1 MLGGSLTLMT
11 LKEGGTMALVES
23 FDSGEAVESTR
34 RVVELTERFDLARS
48 LALAG
53 DDSLDLVRKY
63 LKGYE
68 DECDS

>member
-1 MLGGSLTLMT
+1 
-11 LKEGGTMALVES
+11 MALVES

-48 LALAG
+48 LALTG